1 MDNLFDLKL
10 NINQIAELV
19 GMHRQT
25 VSQRVA
31 GLTPAIGSNSKL
43 KLYALSDLIKIGLAE
58 KMTADVDSL
67 SPVERRAFWQAENE
81 SLKYERDT
89 GELVPAFE
97 VAQEM
102 SFLAKAVVQSLDTL
116 PDILERD
123 CGLPPAALMRV
134 QQVIDDLRDQ
144 MAQQIQQNSDDQ
156 EKHNIDED
164 D

>member
-1 MDNLFDLKL
+1 MENLFEVKL
-10 NINQIAELV
+10 NINQISELV

-31 GLTPAIGSNSKL
+31 GLTPSIGSNQKL
-43 KLYALSDLIKIGLAE
+43 KLYALPDLLRLGLQE

-67 SPVERRAFWQAENE
+67 SPNDRRAFWQAENE
-81 SLKYERDT
+81 RLKYETST
-89 GELVPAFE
+89 GELIPAFE

-102 SFLAKAVVQSLDTL
+102 SILAKAVVQQLETL

-123 CGLPPAALMRV
+123 CGLQPKDLIRV

-144 MAQQIQQNSDDQ
+144 MAQHIQQEKDQ
-156 EKHNIDED
+156 GED

>member
-1 MDNLFDLKL
+1 MENLFDLKL

-58 KMTADVDSL
+58 KMTGDVDSL

-81 SLKYERDT
+81 KLKYERET
-89 GELVPAFE
+89 GELIPAYE

-102 SFLAKAVVQSLDTL
+102 SYQAKAVVQSLETL

-123 CGLPPAALMRV
+123 CGLSPSALVRV

-144 MAQQIQQNSDDQ
+144 MAQQIQQGT
-156 EKHNIDED
+156 EKPDNMENE
-164 D
+164 